1 MDINNSAYKLLKQF
15 YRGRCIDISLPSYND
30 DIDFLIDKKCLKEIP
45 CNHSA
50 THVALDTEVVI
61 TPYGKAVVETKRR
74 MLLKHWIPYFIT
86 TAISL
91 LSLYNAILARLN

>member
-1 MDINNSAYKLLKQF
+1 MDINNSAYKLLKQY
-15 YRGRCIDISLPSYND
+15 YRGGYIDTSLPSYND
-30 DIDFLIDKKCLKEIP
+30 DVDFLINKKCLKEIP
-45 CNHSA
+45 CSYSTTHA
-50 THVALDTEVVI
+50 TLDTKVVI
-61 TPYGKAVVETKRR
+61 TPCGKAVVETKRR